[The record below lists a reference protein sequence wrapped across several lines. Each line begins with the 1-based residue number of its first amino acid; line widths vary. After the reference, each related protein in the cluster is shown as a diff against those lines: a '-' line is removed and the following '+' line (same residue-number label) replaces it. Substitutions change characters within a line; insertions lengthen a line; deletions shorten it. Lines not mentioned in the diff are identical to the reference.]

1 MRKIKKIITTSTL
14 IVAMALIMSSCD
26 KTNELDP
33 CYLIE
38 QDIERQVELIDRME
52 ELRQDPNT
60 PSHIWSELNVRLLDA
75 RSTLSEMRAER
86 NQVCG

>member
-38 QDIERQVELIDRME
+38 QDIERQVELIDRMMD
-52 ELRQDPNT
+52 LYQSPST
-60 PSHIWSELNVRLLDA
+60 PPHIWNELNVRLLDA
-75 RSTLSEMRAER
+75 RAKLSEMRAER

>member
-1 MRKIKKIITTSTL
+1 MRKINKIIIML
-14 IVAMALIMSSCD
+14 ILSVTMALILSSCS

-60 PSHIWSELNVRLLDA
+60 PSHIWNELNVRLLDA